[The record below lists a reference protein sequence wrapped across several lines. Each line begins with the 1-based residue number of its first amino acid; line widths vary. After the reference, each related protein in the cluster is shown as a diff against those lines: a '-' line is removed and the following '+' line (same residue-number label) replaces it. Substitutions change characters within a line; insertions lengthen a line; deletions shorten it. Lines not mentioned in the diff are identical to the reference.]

1 MSGALKIGPVT
12 YPADA
17 AAGEKLLRSSV
28 YLSDSLVAESL
39 GVDTITAVVQDQS
52 TEVRPLAAG
61 GHLLAAGG
69 QLVAAR
75 AQAQPLD
82 ERAEYGDEL
91 DYTQDGKSVL
101 KIYVESVERIGKS
114 AYQVFGISAVG
125 LLLTSDHYG
134 GVYTGETVSQVIA
147 DVVGGIFP
155 YTLDPVLG
163 AAPLFGWLPK
173 QSRRDALRDV
183 LFAVGGQVR
192 KDTAG
197 AVVIVGQ
204 AAAAPYEITVDEFY
218 MGGSVTGGN
227 PATGVNLTEHTFMQ
241 TTNDATVTLFDGESA
256 AEQLL
261 TPKGATVTGVLVD
274 FGEPMHDLNIT
285 NAEILESG
293 ANYAVISGSPEAVL
307 TGRAYTHT
315 QRIISRR
322 RTTGGIPNIVTSSR
336 CTLVNLM
343 NSELVA
349 DRLMAYYGAA
359 KTVTANIIATDQKP
373 GDAVS
378 FVDPFGDAREGYI
391 QDMDITMSGIMAANT
406 TIVSGFIPT
415 ASGNYYSHLAV
426 LTVSGNWTVPAECK
440 GKIRVVLIG
449 GGQGGHG
456 GTGGN
461 GAVYALGQDPSVVDS
476 DGVGADGGQPGV
488 PGSGGK
494 IFVSTMAAKP
504 GQTFAFT
511 IGAGGAGG
519 IAGGGGAR
527 VAYDPRHVYD
537 ATAAIGNPG
546 LPGEEGGAT
555 TFGSL
560 SSANG
565 KVVETGYIEITTG
578 AIYATPGEDGV
589 PGGKGG
595 GTYGGAKPGEAV
607 GEWAGGQPGEQI
619 LQYNVDSGGSEHNYI
634 AQGGGGG
641 GAAYGCAGYK
651 GGDAEWASDMS
662 AILTG
667 AGGVGGNAIQAAAGT
682 IYGSGGQG
690 GHGGGGAGNPGGG
703 EGTTMYVTNYGLG
716 GAYGGAGGQG
726 GNGAPGAILIY
737 Y

>member
-17 AAGEKLLRSSV
+17 AAGEKLLSSSV

-61 GHLLAAGG
+61 GLLLAAGG
-69 QLVAAR
+69 QLVAAK

-134 GVYTGETVSQVIA
+134 GVYAGETVSQVIA
-147 DVVGGIFP
+147 DVVDGIFP

-163 AAPLFGWLPK
+163 AVPLFGWLPK

-204 AAAAPYEITVDEFY
+204 AAAEPYEITVDEFY

-241 TTNDATVTLFDGESA
+241 TANDATVTLFDGESA
-256 AEQLL
+256 AEQML
-261 TPKGATVTGVLVD
+261 TPKGKTVPGVLVD

-391 QDMDITMSGIMAANT
+391 QDMGITMSGIMAANT

-426 LTVSGNWTVPAECK
+426 LSGSGEWTVPEECK
-440 GKIRVVLIG
+440 GKIRVILQQAGDG
-449 GGQGGHG
+449 GEA
-456 GTGGN
+456 
-461 GAVYALGQDPSVVDS
+461 GANGQDGTAARSEWSGSNNWSYLMGDPGAGGAPGKGGLPGKVY
-476 DGVGADGGQPGV
+476 VGT
-488 PGSGGK
+488 
-494 IFVSTMAAKP
+494 IEAKP
-504 GQTFAFT
+504 GQAISFSV
-511 IGAGGAGG
+511 GVGGAGG
-519 IAGGGGAR
+519 TTGTAPGTGG
-527 VAYDPRHVYD
+527 
-537 ATAAIGNPG
+537 
-546 LPGEEGGAT
+546 ES

-560 SSANG
+560 SSGNG
-565 KVVETGYIEITTG
+565 TRPIAGYSPLLSGVVH
-578 AIYATPGEDGV
+578 ALNGEDGV
-589 PGGKGG
+589 AGVMPPDETQAPTSITYEGQTWHSGAVGAPYQWNWDEGTYWVARGGLPGGPAVGYNGG
-595 GTYGGAKPGEAV
+595 DGQDAYFEIPVSMSMVIYGG
-607 GEWAGGQPGEQI
+607 
-619 LQYNVDSGGSEHNYI
+619 
-634 AQGGGGG
+634 QGGA
-641 GAAYGCAGYK
+641 GAAPDK
-651 GGDAEWASDMS
+651 RF
-662 AILTG
+662 TPP
-667 AGGVGGNAIQAAAGT
+667 T
-682 IYGSGGQG
+682 PGSGGHG
-690 GHGGGGAGNPGGG
+690 GHGGGGGGGGGIVIDYTNGSASQVSVSVVYGPGGP
-703 EGTTMYVTNYGLG
+703 G
-716 GAYGGAGGQG
+716 GKGGDGGD
-726 GNGAPGAILIY
+726 GAPGTILIY